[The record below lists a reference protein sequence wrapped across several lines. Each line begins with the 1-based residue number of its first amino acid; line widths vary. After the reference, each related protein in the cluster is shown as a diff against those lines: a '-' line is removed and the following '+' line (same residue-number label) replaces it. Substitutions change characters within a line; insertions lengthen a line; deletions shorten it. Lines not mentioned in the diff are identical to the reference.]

1 MNTFVPNHKCDAKF
15 SRGVEQKQKI
25 VEHEFILFKK
35 EVKMIKYVV
44 TERKLPLQNL
54 QLVIRTV

>member
-1 MNTFVPNHKCDAKF
+1 MNTFVPNYKCGAKF